1 LLPCLPLLIAFQV
14 LQDKRFKNRELQVV
28 STAMFR
34 RPPQPR
40 IKTFPDYEDVA
51 SSERCSAKALFLQQ

>member
-28 STAMFR
+28 STANVS
-34 RPPQPR
+34 PPAA
-40 IKTFPDYEDVA
+40 TA
-51 SSERCSAKALFLQQ
+51 H